1 MVGSR
6 MCMNLPDGPMDH
18 GHLPEALSSAQRE
31 PKREGLEKT
40 TARAGPASLACA
52 QMDQQG
58 ALGFQ

>member
-6 MCMNLPDGPMDH
+6 MCTNLPDGPMDH
-18 GHLPEALSSAQRE
+18 GHLPGPYHLPKE

-58 ALGFQ
+58 ALGYQ